1 MWEYLITNEVF
12 NCKLPQCPFFH
23 FCLAHYFPQN
33 AFTWADQER
42 RGKHHN
48 QNAPRLCNSLVA
60 YLAGSSQSAVGSIWA
75 LLIGQPPA
83 TEAVHRVGGDGV
95 AELLEWVV
103 PIPALFDLMKQFGQ
117 FACHSII
124 WGGCKKCDPYL
135 WSQLFSYRVRQ
146 QIYFITKTT
155 KKKRWKKIFYMPVWF
170 IVRLT
175 CLADTKP
182 LPRLLPALLLCRIKA
197 HCANH
202 FLLLPSTTL

>member
-124 WGGCKKCDPYL
+124 WGGCKKCEASYSHTGYASKYILSPKQQRKKGGRKSFICLSDLL
-135 WSQLFSYRVRQ
+135 W
-146 QIYFITKTT
+146 
-155 KKKRWKKIFYMPVWF
+155 
-170 IVRLT
+170 
-175 CLADTKP
+175 D
-182 LPRLLPALLLCRIKA
+182 
-197 HCANH
+197 
-202 FLLLPSTTL
+202 